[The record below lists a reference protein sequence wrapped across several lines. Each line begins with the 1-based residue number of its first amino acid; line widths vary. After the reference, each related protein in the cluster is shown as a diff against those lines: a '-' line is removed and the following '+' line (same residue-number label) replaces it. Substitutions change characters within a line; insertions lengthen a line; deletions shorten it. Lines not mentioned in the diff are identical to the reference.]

1 MKKPCDASQTIA
13 ESVSTGKRSGE
24 LSEWVEKTSVMDG
37 GGWWLV
43 LGYRR
48 EQKKHK
54 HLSQILSAQCLEW
67 TPRTYKV
74 TCFFPL

>member
-37 GGWWLV
+37 GGGGWCWDTGV
-43 LGYRR
+43 SKR
-48 EQKKHK
+48 
-54 HLSQILSAQCLEW
+54 SINI
-67 TPRTYKV
+67 
-74 TCFFPL
+74 